1 MQQRFPLLYR
11 ENSYTN
17 PNLLLGDKGSGGGG
31 GFDCGRS
38 GGGGGRTRIQ
48 DSRSENIRTFH

>member
-11 ENSYTN
+11 EHSYTK

-31 GFDCGRS
+31 GFDCGMAGWR
-38 GGGGGRTRIQ
+38 GMAGQ
-48 DSRSENIRTFH
+48 